1 MDIQYMTYNQQ
12 EQRTEFYTRRVLY
25 VVDRDVANLVYG
37 SGIQQI
43 KFNHRHPLSCGKK
56 NTQMKPV
63 NHI

>member
-37 SGIQQI
+37 SGIQ
-43 KFNHRHPLSCGKK
+43 
-56 NTQMKPV
+56 
-63 NHI
+63 